1 METQPAAEQLLSST
15 WGEEVNLETGESLGG
30 SNRSHVLRYKF
41 AKAPSNAPET
51 IVVKHAV
58 AQGGETYD
66 PDAATGAAW
75 RLFNDWAGLQFL
87 TQCFGDAAD
96 MPTPR
101 FIAGDRTNG
110 LIVLHD
116 LGVGKG
122 LDHYLLNGGPPEAE
136 NATIE
141 LFRVLGQMHAATCG
155 KQDQYDA
162 LRLALGPHTRQP
174 LSEHITWH
182 RENQPKGLAKLGI
195 TPPQGFLEEVEDFVT
210 EFRGPGPFSA
220 YSHMDPCPDNTLLID
235 GKMKLLDFEF
245 SDMGN
250 AAIDMR
256 YPWAL
261 WPTCWCVNQL
271 PEAIKRKA
279 VAIYRAELIK
289 GCPAA
294 SDDRLFTKQLVAG
307 CADSA
312 LPMLSRDHLQWSIE
326 KGAKLGNFV
335 FVQQVLARLD
345 GFAQLSEEYG
355 HFPLMAEMSRA
366 AAKAI
371 RAQLLPGF
379 QELPLYPAFRS

>member
-1 METQPAAEQLLSST
+1 LETQPAAEQLLSST
-15 WGEEVNLETGESLGG
+15 WGEEVKLEAGESLGG

-51 IVVKHAV
+51 VVVKHAV
-58 AQGGETYD
+58 ASGGETYD
-66 PDAATGAAW
+66 PDATQGAAW

-87 TQCFGDAAD
+87 TQCFGASED

-101 FIAGDRTNG
+101 FIAGDRENG

-122 LDHYLLNGGPPEAE
+122 LDHYLLNEGPGVA
-136 NATIE
+136 ADAVVK

-155 KQDQYDA
+155 KLDEYDA
-162 LRLALGPHTRQP
+162 LRLALGPHPRQP

-182 RENQPKGLAKLGI
+182 RENQPKGLALLGI
-195 TPPQGFLEEVEDFVT
+195 TPPAGYLEEVEEFIT
-210 EFRGPGPFSA
+210 ELRGPGPFSV
-220 YSHMDPCPDNTLLID
+220 YSHTDPCPDNTLLID
-235 GKMKLLDFEF
+235 GQVKLLDFEF

-279 VAIYRAELIK
+279 VTVYREELIK

-294 SDDRLFTKQLVAG
+294 TDDRLFTKQLAAG
-307 CADSA
+307 CADTA
-312 LPMLSRDHLQWSIE
+312 IPRLAQGHVIWCLD
-326 KGAKLGNFV
+326 KTAKLGHFTYL
-335 FVQQVLARLD
+335 QQMLARLD
-345 GFAQLSEEYG
+345 GFAQVSEEYG
-355 HFPLMAEMSRA
+355 HFPMMGEMSRVA
-366 AAKAI
+366 SKAI
-371 RAQLLPGF
+371 RLRLPSDF
-379 QELPLYPAFRS
+379 VELPLYPAFRS